1 MKTIEKNKQT
11 VRKHLFIVF
20 TLLVGGFLFF
30 QSCDSDKILD
40 ENLYTFQDKM
50 MGQFLTDS
58 ADFSE
63 FARLLDTTN
72 VMGLLNT
79 YGTYTCF
86 APNNEAMKKYYTL
99 HNKSSLSDFTLDTLK
114 LIAYDHIINGDE
126 VLYSNFVNGI
136 LPQTSMSDRYIS
148 ISFGATGNA
157 IVNKTSNIIENNV
170 MVHNGVLHLID
181 EVLNPVREGIVEVL
195 AADQKF
201 TLFYEALIA
210 TGLADSLLR
219 TKDDTYN
226 PEEFDYLID
235 VPREANQWFY
245 QEIPLARKFGY
256 TIFVESN
263 ETLASYGITDLESM
277 KAKAAEIYDLV
288 YPADANITDTY
299 NRKNSLNRFIAY
311 HLVNKQLGYSKLIDA
326 YDTGHMVK
334 NVDMYEY
341 LEPMCPNTLIEIKKE
356 RLSGETNLINFL
368 REKGSVIRITANRDN
383 PAGNGV
389 YHEIDGLLVYSQDVE
404 AEHSTKRL
412 RFDSASFFPE
422 LINNNMRGRGV
433 TSPGPGPNL
442 QFKLPRNYIDRLY
455 TSEQTVV
462 SYLTADA
469 RYQNY
474 QGDEIFLGATSGNLY
489 DFSIVTPPIPA
500 GTYEVRFGYLTN
512 GKRGVAQLY
521 FDNIPAGVPLNLN
534 NYATDVAI
542 GYETPGT
549 VQADL
554 EGFENDKMMR
564 NRGYMKG
571 PAAMV
576 SMNCAW
582 SCGQPNSRYSPA
594 ALRRILGT
602 YVFEKA
608 ENHLFTVKGLSG
620 GEFMF
625 DYLEFVPTNVLESED
640 IY

>member
-1 MKTIEKNKQT
+1 MKTINKIKPAI
-11 VRKHLFIVF
+11 RKQLYVLFAFV
-20 TLLVGGFLFF
+20 LGGMLML
-30 QSCDSDKILD
+30 QSCDSDKVLD
-40 ENLYTFQDKM
+40 ENLYTFQSKM

-63 FARLLDTTN
+63 FARLLDTTK

-86 APNNEAMKKYYTL
+86 APNNQAMQEFYKS
-99 HNKSSLSDFTLDTLK
+99 HNKNSLSDFSMDSLRI
-114 LIAYDHIINGDE
+114 IAYDHLINGTE
-126 VLYSNFVNGI
+126 VLYSNFINGI

-148 ISFGATGNA
+148 ISFGPEGNA
-157 IVNKTSNIIENNV
+157 IVNKTANIIENNV
-170 MVHNGVLHLID
+170 IVHNGVLHLID

-201 TLFYEALIA
+201 TLFYEALLA

-219 TKDDTYN
+219 TKDDTYD
-226 PEEFDYLID
+226 PEDYKHL
-235 VPREANQWFY
+235 VTVTRESNQWY
-245 QEIPLARKFGY
+245 YHEIPLARKFGY

-263 ETLASYGITDLESM
+263 ETLAANGITDLESM
-277 KAKAAEIYDLV
+277 KARAAQIYDVV
-288 YPADANITDTY
+288 YPNDANITDIH
-299 NRKNSLNRFIAY
+299 NRRNSLNRFIAY

-326 YDTGHMVK
+326 YDTGHMLK
-334 NVDMYEY
+334 TVDMFEY
-341 LEPMCPNTLIEIKKE
+341 LEPMAPNTLIEIKKD
-356 RLSGETNLINFL
+356 RLSGGVNHLNYQ
-368 REKGSVIRITANRDN
+368 RDNGKSVKITTNRDN
-383 PAGNGV
+383 PSGNGV
-389 YHEIDGLLVYSQDVE
+389 YHEIDNLLVYSQDVE

-412 RFDSASFFPE
+412 RFDGSSFFPE
-422 LINNNMRGRGV
+422 LVNNNMRGRGI

-442 QFKLPRNYIDRLY
+442 QFKLPRNYIERLT

-521 FDNIPAGVPLNLN
+521 LDNVPAGVPLNLN
-534 NYATDVAI
+534 NYATDVSI

-564 NRGYMKG
+564 NRGFMKG
-571 PAAMV
+571 PACFKV
-576 SMNCAW
+576 VQPGW
-582 SCGQPNSRYSPA
+582 SGGENARYSPA
-594 ALRRILGT
+594 ALRRIMGT
-602 YVFEKA
+602 YSFQEPA
-608 ENHLFTVKGLSG
+608 NHVFTVKGLSG

-625 DYLEFVPTNVLESED
+625 DYLEFVPTSVLESED